1 VVTAEGALE
10 MLSFLIPMRQLTCNL
25 VKIGDA
31 CVQEVDF
38 IFVAQLHHQH
48 VSQKMVEVCGRSIV
62 DGES

>member
-1 VVTAEGALE
+1 